1 MSGWIKISRDITNH
15 WIWQDDE
22 RLKWWLDL
30 LILAAWEDKKV
41 LIGGKLHILNRG
53 QAIISI
59 RGLCSR
65 WAKLNEDG
73 EIVSKPSLKRVHE
86 FLNTLE
92 QDGMIIRD
100 FRKHQNTMIT
110 ICNYERYQSME
121 SDSGN
126 THGNTCGNTHGNT
139 NKEDEEK
146 KEYKERK
153 EYYRNDIARVRE
165 EIFTE
170 NENSQIWVEDM
181 CMRFHITPDVFKQ
194 YFDEFR
200 QECKCKETYHDSA
213 TDQRKHFHDWLRIQ
227 IEKGIKQQKAE
238 ERQKS
243 NSNLEQAKEYER
255 RTGLTPDAKL
265 KIIYKDQ

>member
-15 WIWQDDE
+15 WIWQDNDY
-22 RLKWWLDL
+22 LKWWLDL
-30 LILAAWEDKKV
+30 ILLANWEDRKSLVSGV
-41 LIGGKLHILNRG
+41 LTTIKRG
-53 QAIISI
+53 QMVASI
-59 RGLCSR
+59 DYLCDR
-65 WAKLNEDG
+65 WAKRDKRGKIIE
-73 EIVSKPSLKRVHE
+73 KPSTKRVLK
-86 FLNTLE
+86 FLRLLE
-92 QDGMIIRD
+92 QDYMIKRD
-100 FRKHQNTMIT
+100 FGNYHNPMISV
-110 ICNYERYQSME
+110 CNYAIYQDRGN
-121 SDSGN
+121 DSGN
-126 THGNTCGNTHGNT
+126 DSGNETEEY
-139 NKEDEEK
+139 KEK

-153 EYYRNDIARVRE
+153 EFYCDDIARVRE

-227 IEKGIKQQKAE
+227 IEKGTKQQKAE

-243 NSNLEQAKEYER
+243 NSYLEQAKEYER